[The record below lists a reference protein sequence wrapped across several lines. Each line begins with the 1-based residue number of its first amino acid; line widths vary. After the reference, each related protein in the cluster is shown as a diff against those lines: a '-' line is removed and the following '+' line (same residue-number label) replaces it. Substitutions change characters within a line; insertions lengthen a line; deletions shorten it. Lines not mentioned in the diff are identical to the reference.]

1 MLWRTVCFFKQK
13 TAYELRISDWSSD
26 VGSSDLPASCSTAA
40 MSAVP
45 SCRRVAGN
53 SVEWGTSRLE
63 TGKTTERWQD
73 KRGSPVVIQAIEM
86 ACLSACLSVGSRAAI
101 EEFSI
106 NFNGVSG
113 TVGRRLRLAA
123 RP

>member
-1 MLWRTVCFFKQK
+1 
-13 TAYELRISDWSSD
+13 
-26 VGSSDLPASCSTAA
+26 

-45 SCRRVAGN
+45 SCRSVAGN

-106 NFNGVSG
+106 NLNGVSG
-113 TVGRRLRLAA
+113 TVGRRTRSAA
-123 RP
+123 RPVRRDVGILAFGQGHTET

>member
-1 MLWRTVCFFKQK
+1 
-13 TAYELRISDWSSD
+13 
-26 VGSSDLPASCSTAA
+26 

-45 SCRRVAGN
+45 SCRSVAGN

-123 RP
+123 RPCARAIAIFAFGQGASAATERDRRSGVAGKQV